1 MNVKPNAT
9 ESRAAQARGTRVR
22 GTRLR
27 VLGIVLGSLALCIFL
42 SVATISVIRYRRLA
56 QAQRWYRPSSEAP
69 ADLDWQELDPA
80 RVHRVVKDKQ
90 PEAIKM
96 LEEVAVV
103 ELAAEQATEYVGE
116 PLPEAPGAR
125 PYLVRSLV
133 KFLPG
138 VYSVRVADGH
148 LDVSHRSLGRGP
160 VQMSRHAVVLQ
171 LDRKP
176 DEVYT
181 GTSAAQ

>member
-9 ESRAAQARGTRVR
+9 QSRAARVR
-22 GTRLR
+22 GKRFR
-27 VLGIVLGSLALCIFL
+27 VLGIVLGILALCLLL
-42 SVATISVIRYRRLA
+42 SVATITVIRYRRLA

-69 ADLDWQELDPA
+69 PGLEWQELDPA

-90 PEAIKM
+90 PEAIER

-103 ELAAEQATEYVGE
+103 ELTAEQAAEYVGE
-116 PLPEAPGAR
+116 PLPEVPGAR

-138 VYSVRVADGH
+138 TYSVGVADGH
-148 LDVSHRSLGRGP
+148 LDVSHGSLGREP
-160 VQMSRHAVVLQ
+160 VQMSRHALVLQ

-181 GTSAAQ
+181 GVWAAQ